1 MVSELGLVGF
11 TSIRKMPMEL
21 GFVGLGKM
29 GKMGMNM
36 VERLCRDDHE
46 IVAFDIDN
54 AKLNQSPCR

>member
-1 MVSELGLVGF
+1 
-11 TSIRKMPMEL
+11 MEL
-21 GFVGLGKM
+21 GFVGLGKMGKM